1 VTAAAPAA
9 VYCAWECAGA
19 SSFPARGNG
28 EFGAFFPAAGK
39 MKKSVG
45 RCLLTARSLV
55 FLSNR
60 AIRPLI
66 KKAEHH
72 EDD

>member
-1 VTAAAPAA
+1 VLGNAPARRPSRLVEMA
-9 VYCAWECAGA
+9 N
-19 SSFPARGNG
+19 SAR
-28 EFGAFFPAAGK
+28 FFLRREK
-39 MKKSVG
+39 WKKSVG

-55 FLSNR
+55 FLLNR